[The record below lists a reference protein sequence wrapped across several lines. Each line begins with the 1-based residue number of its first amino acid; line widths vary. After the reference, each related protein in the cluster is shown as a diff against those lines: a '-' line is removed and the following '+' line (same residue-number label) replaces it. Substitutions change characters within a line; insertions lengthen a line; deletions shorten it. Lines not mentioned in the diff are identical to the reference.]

1 MRRTL
6 RLPAAVLLGLAAC
19 SSSPEE
25 VTALDVVTDAP
36 YPSLLLEVDAQP
48 GVGPTTA
55 ALDDVVGELTSLVA
69 AGALG
74 KPDGVAARVDEALAA
89 SAENDR
95 AWSVG
100 DLVAFGDAH
109 RSVPAAPGQLVL
121 HVLAVDGHFEGDTES
136 ERVLGIA
143 IGHDRIALFGASIA
157 AECAAVSPRLQ
168 SVVCGLAQASVLLH
182 EIGHAMG
189 LVADG
194 LPMAAPHQDTE
205 HGAHDVDEDCMMHWL
220 ADRSSFVTLLADRAR
235 AGEAAPSPFCDACL
249 ADLTA
254 AQTPPSP

>member
-1 MRRTL
+1 MPRTL
-6 RLPAAVLLGLAAC
+6 RLAAVVLPWLAAC

-25 VTALDVVTDAP
+25 VTALDVVTETP
-36 YPSLLLEVDAQP
+36 YRSLLLEVDAQA
-48 GVGPTTA
+48 GVAPTTA
-55 ALDDVVGELTSLVA
+55 ALDDVVAELESLVV

-74 KPDGVAARVDEALAA
+74 KPDGIAARVDETLPA
-89 SAENDR
+89 SAEPDR
-95 AWSVG
+95 AWSVSE
-100 DLVAFGDAH
+100 LVALGDDH
-109 RSVPAAPGQLVL
+109 RSAPAASGQLAL
-121 HVLAVDGHFEGDTES
+121 QVLAVDGHFEEDTET

-157 AECAAVSPRLQ
+157 DACAAVAPRLQ
-168 SVVCGLAQASVLLH
+168 GVVCGLAEASVLLH
-182 EIGHAMG
+182 EIGHATG
-189 LVADG
+189 LVAGG
-194 LPMAAPHQDTE
+194 LPMAAPHQDSE
-205 HGAHDVDEDCMMHWL
+205 HGAHDVDEDCIMHWL